1 MTKTIVLGT
10 PTETGINKIEL
21 YQYLSTLG
29 CWKHSVGTLYGEC
42 NFNYME
48 LISLG
53 YGTDFD
59 LIFAYNSNND
69 RAAGVLYKGKWND
82 GIA

>member
-10 PTETGINKIEL
+10 PTECTMKKIKFTHCL
-21 YQYLSTLG
+21 QNSGTWCTAWTKASSY
-29 CWKHSVGTLYGEC
+29 KHV
-42 NFNYME
+42 E

-53 YGTDFD
+53 YSDNFD
-59 LIFAYNSNND
+59 IMFAYDNPND
-69 RAAGVLYKGKWND
+69 RANGVLYKGKWND

>member
-10 PTETGINKIEL
+10 STKEHKNKKIKFTHSL
-21 YQYLSTLG
+21 LNSGDWYTAST
-29 CWKHSVGTLYGEC
+29 TPIDY
-42 NFNYME
+42 NYVE

-53 YGTDFD
+53 YSSDFD
-59 LIFAYNSNND
+59 IMFAYDDANN
-69 RAAGVLYKGKWND
+69 RADGYLYKGKWND

>member
-10 PTETGINKIEL
+10 STKEHKNKKIKF
-21 YQYLSTLG
+21 T
-29 CWKHSVGTLYGEC
+29 HSLNSCGHWCTAWRNAKAYDYV
-42 NFNYME
+42 E

-53 YGTDFD
+53 YGGDFD
-59 LIFAYNSNND
+59 IMFVYDKNIN
-69 RAAGVLYKGKWND
+69 RADGVLYKGKWND

>member
-10 PTETGINKIEL
+10 PIEHTINKIKF
-21 YQYLSTLG
+21 T
-29 CWKHSVGTLYGEC
+29 HSLQNSGIWCVAAATASMYE
-42 NFNYME
+42 YIE

-53 YGTDFD
+53 YGSDFD
-59 LIFAYNSNND
+59 IMFAYDSTNN
-69 RAAGVLYKGKWND
+69 RADGVLYKGKWND

>member
-10 PTETGINKIEL
+10 PTECKIKKIEF
-21 YQYLSTLG
+21 T
-29 CWKHSVGTLYGEC
+29 HSLQNSSHWCIVETPAS
-42 NFNYME
+42 NYEYVE

-53 YGTDFD
+53 YGNDFD
-59 LIFAYNSNND
+59 IMFAYDDANNRGD
-69 RAAGVLYKGKWND
+69 GVLYKGKWND